1 VTCSECRESLSA
13 LLDGEEQRGE
23 RERVERHLGGC
34 AGCRGYADAAARITR
49 LARTE
54 PVAAPPNLAPAVD
67 ELLAAAGPPA
77 AGPGPRRRLALRL
90 MLAALGVGQ
99 LWVAARD
106 VLADADDIREGLG
119 AAGATLR
126 HLTHESSAW
135 NLALAVGFLCV
146 AARPNRTRTVLPM
159 VAAFVA
165 GLAALGLPDLLAHR
179 VGPVRLASHTMVVLG
194 LVLMIALELTRPGGR
209 APGERAALTRPRP
222 ELGPP
227 PESRGAA

>member
-1 VTCSECRESLSA
+1 VNCSACRESLSA

-23 RERVERHLGGC
+23 RERVERHLRGC
-34 AGCRGYADAAARITR
+34 AACRAYADAAARVTR

-54 PVAAPPNLAPAVD
+54 PVSAQPDAVPAVD

-77 AGPGPRRRLALRL
+77 ARRPPRGRLALRL
-90 MLAALGVGQ
+90 MLATLGIGQ
-99 LWVAARD
+99 LWVVARD
-106 VLADADDIREGLG
+106 VLAGADDIREGLG

-146 AARPNRTRTVLPM
+146 AARPNRTRTVLPL

-179 VGPVRLASHTMVVLG
+179 VGPVRLASHTMVMLG
-194 LVLMIALELTRPGGR
+194 LLLMIALALSRPGGR
-209 APGERAALTRPRP
+209 VPEERATLTRPRP

-227 PESRGAA
+227 PQSRGAA